1 MNPDLRDLSPHVA
14 SREEDVVA
22 QTPLASPGLA
32 RPPSPPSRLGP
43 MVVVLLSAWFMAQFD
58 FFVVN
63 VAAPSFQHE
72 LDAGPAALQLIVG
85 GYIFAYAGGMITG
98 GRLGDLYGYRRLFV
112 GGMIAFALASLL
124 CGVAAS
130 STQLVVARLLQGLTA
145 AVMVPQVLAVITSVF
160 PAETRPRA
168 LGWYGAAGGL
178 GSIAGQVLG
187 GLLLT
192 ADVFGLGW
200 RAIFLINVPI
210 GAVAAVLAVRLLPR
224 RIEPGHRARLDPLGA
239 FGIAATLA
247 LLLVPL
253 VLGHELGWPA
263 WTWIC
268 MAAAL
273 PAGALTTTWQRR
285 LGARGGQ
292 PILDMALFRVGSYV
306 AGIAASAAFLA
317 YFASFMFTLTLL
329 LQDGLGL
336 SAFHAGLAF
345 APMGV
350 LFCVTALF
358 GSGLVARFGLR
369 VVLFGGVL
377 TATGLLLLALR
388 LHLAGVH
395 AGLPWVSPLIALV
408 GAGNGLVLPHLIGI
422 ALVRIRSHQA
432 GVGSGILTTAQQF
445 AGSAGIAIIGT
456 VFFVVAS
463 AHPGAAGLARGM
475 ATSLLID
482 SGLLA
487 VVIALVG
494 YNRRVAEREPAAA
507 PAGAPAAAAAPAA
520 AGVDEGNR
528 LIG

>member
-1 MNPDLRDLSPHVA
+1 
-14 SREEDVVA
+14 
-22 QTPLASPGLA
+22 
-32 RPPSPPSRLGP
+32 

-63 VAAPSFQHE
+63 VAAPSFQRE

-112 GGMIAFALASLL
+112 GGMVAFALASLL

-130 STQLVVARLLQGLTA
+130 ATELVVARLLQGLTA

-192 ADVFGLGW
+192 ANVFGLGW
-200 RAIFLINVPI
+200 RVIFLINVPI

-224 RIEPGHRARLDPLGA
+224 RLESHRARLDPLGA

-253 VLGHELGWPA
+253 VLGHEIGWPA

-273 PAGALTTTWQRR
+273 PAGALTTAWQRR

-358 GSGLVARFGLR
+358 GSRLITRYGLR
-369 VVLFGGVL
+369 VVVFGGVL

-408 GAGNGLVLPHLIGI
+408 GAGNGLVLPHLIGV
-422 ALVRIRSHQA
+422 ALVRIRPHQA

-445 AGSAGIAIIGT
+445 AGSAGVAIIGT

-463 AHPGAAGLARGM
+463 AHAGPAGFARGM
-475 ATSLLID
+475 TSSLLID
-482 SGLLA
+482 SALLV
-487 VVIALVG
+487 VVIVLVG
-494 YNRRVAEREPAAA
+494 YNRRVSERELVTA
-507 PAGAPAAAAAPAA
+507 PATAGG
-520 AGVDEGNR
+520 AGVEGNR
-528 LIG
+528 LMG